1 MIAGAPVYTAACP
14 EQTGIPVLPG
24 SRATPLGGG
33 YEIESNVRD
42 RLLFPWIGSR
52 PERDRR
58 RTATQ
63 CRRGAELPAAG
74 ARPRG
79 DGYGDP
85 GRHRGW
91 SQMEARVARTRQRR
105 RPRGRPRRRHLFRT
119 GTARYGW
126 PARREGQF
134 FHLRPGYPWHG
145 SPWHRLNGPPHWRG
159 EDLLGSRR
167 TS

>member
-1 MIAGAPVYTAACP
+1 MIAAAPVYTA
-14 EQTGIPVLPG
+14 LPG
-24 SRATPLGGG
+24 ANGNSGFARLAGHATWGG

-42 RLLFPWIGSR
+42 RLVFPWIGSR

-91 SQMEARVARTRQRR
+91 SQMEARLASTLQYRR
-105 RPRGRPRRRHLFRT
+105 SRGRPRRRTLFGT
-119 GTARYGW
+119 GSAPHGRQ
-126 PARREGQF
+126 ARRDG
-134 FHLRPGYPWHG
+134 
-145 SPWHRLNGPPHWRG
+145 
-159 EDLLGSRR
+159 
-167 TS
+167 

>member
-1 MIAGAPVYTAACP
+1 MIAAAPVYTAAGP
-14 EQTGIPVLPG
+14 EQTGISGFARLAG
-24 SRATPLGGG
+24 HATWGV

-74 ARPRG
+74 GRPRG

-85 GRHRGW
+85 RRHRGW
-91 SQMEARVARTRQRR
+91 SQMEARLARTRQRR
-105 RPRGRPRRRHLFRT
+105 RSRGRPRRRHLFRT
-119 GTARYGW
+119 GTAQHGW
-126 PARREGQF
+126 P
-134 FHLRPGYPWHG
+134 
-145 SPWHRLNGPPHWRG
+145 
-159 EDLLGSRR
+159 
-167 TS
+167 